1 MLYDYSPSNAVAYDL
16 RNNGI
21 NDVLYADANNSIGY
35 FLGNGNGTFQSDQSM
50 WVFTGPVFVSVGD
63 FDGDGI
69 PDIAACGNASNDITF
84 FKGDGAGHFTQES
97 LYRNA
102 GFTPG
107 SMVAAD
113 LDNDGTLDLAI
124 ADTGSNYIHHSS
136 QPIADRSLFP
146 RHGTVDATTAIPP
159 NT

>member
-1 MLYDYSPSNAVAYDL
+1 MGTYDL

-21 NDVLYADANNSIGY
+21 NDVYYADANNSIGY

-84 FKGDGAGHFTQES
+84 FKGDGAGHLPRINIATQALPQDRWLRQTWITTARSISPLQTPAPITSPFFATNRRPES
-97 LYRNA
+97 ISSSR
-102 GFTPG
+102 
-107 SMVAAD
+107 
-113 LDNDGTLDLAI
+113 
-124 ADTGSNYIHHSS
+124 HSRR
-136 QPIADRSLFP
+136 Q
-146 RHGTVDATTAIPP
+146 TTAIPP